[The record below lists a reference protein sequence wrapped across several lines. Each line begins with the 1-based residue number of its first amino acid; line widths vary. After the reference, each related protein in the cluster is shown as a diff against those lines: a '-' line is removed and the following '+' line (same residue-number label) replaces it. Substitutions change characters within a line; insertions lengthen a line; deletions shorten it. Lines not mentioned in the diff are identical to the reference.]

1 MALKTRYLQ
10 ELSDLFVHDLKRSQY
25 YRKLPEH
32 ERHDLDDQIAE
43 EALQGHYPLL
53 PGGDQEALE
62 RLSEAIKKELH
73 ILLPSSVTDILRQV
87 DGFVENGISLY
98 GVDAEFRGDQFDS
111 GPGLL
116 AENLVK
122 WSNFAE
128 MIQKY
133 LFFGDSDL
141 WFFALELDTGRAVA
155 LQRSTLKPEHYFS
168 TAEEMVDDM
177 MHQALGLFGNETDH
191 AEDETDNNSTGF
203 HFSRS

>member
-43 EALQGHYPLL
+43 EALQGHYPLV
-53 PGGDQEALE
+53 PGGNEEALE
-62 RLSEAIKKELH
+62 RLSEAIKKELN
-73 ILLPSSVTDILRQV
+73 IPLPSSVADILRQV
-87 DGFVENGISLY
+87 DGFVENGVSLY
-98 GVDAEFRGDQFDS
+98 GVDAEFRDDPFDS

-116 AENLVK
+116 AENLAK
-122 WSNFAE
+122 WSNFSE

-141 WFFALELDTGRAVA
+141 WFFALELNTGRAVA

-177 MHQALGLFGNETDH
+177 MHQALGYLGNKTDD
-191 AEDETDNNSTGF
+191 AEDEAGNNSTGF

>member
-1 MALKTRYLQ
+1 MALKTCYLQ

-116 AENLVK
+116 AENLVI

>member
-53 PGGDQEALE
+53 PGGDDEALE

-73 ILLPSSVTDILRQV
+73 ISLPSSVTDILRQV

-141 WFFALELDTGRAVA
+141 WFFALELETGRAVA
-155 LQRSTLKPEHYFS
+155 LQRTTLKPEHYFS

-177 MHQALGLFGNETDH
+177 MHQALGLFGDETDP
-191 AEDETDNNSTGF
+191 AEDETDHNSTGF